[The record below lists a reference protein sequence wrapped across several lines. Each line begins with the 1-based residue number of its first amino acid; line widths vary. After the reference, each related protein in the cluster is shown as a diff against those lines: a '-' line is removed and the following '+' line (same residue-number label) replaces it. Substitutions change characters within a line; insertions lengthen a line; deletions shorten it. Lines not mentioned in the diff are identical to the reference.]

1 MPFSTT
7 TIHGRKE
14 LQQQQL
20 FYASPDFCRRS
31 PPRSVE
37 VMLNPQRGGLMNRYP
52 TDLGIQN
59 WCFIQITRQVFGAA
73 SKRGI
78 ICVIFHMARF
88 SLLFHADYIE

>member
-1 MPFSTT
+1 M
-7 TIHGRKE
+7 HGRKE

-20 FYASPDFCRRS
+20 FQQQVFYASPDICRRS
-31 PPRSVE
+31 PPRSVG

-59 WCFIQITRQVFGAA
+59 WCFIQITSRQVFGAA